1 MRACQLVSE
10 LEVRPLSQWLV
21 SHPKTTEADGD
32 GIKRSSRDRNTA
44 SISAISLPANGPG
57 EDYDQIRVKDAS
69 AREHIHTSNIH
80 FHFASSVHISD
91 CKRYF

>member
-1 MRACQLVSE
+1 MSE
-10 LEVRPLSQWLV
+10 PEVESFSQWLI
-21 SHPKTTEADGD
+21 SHPKTTKADGEC
-32 GIKRSSRDRNTA
+32 IELTSSDRNTA